1 MFPFIKPNI
10 SGATIANEFF
20 FRPLREGYDAGF
32 PRFKEL
38 FPTETQIPKECVND
52 EWLWL
57 EVFTVDFSTYLALGM
72 TEAKAAVLTPFW
84 RELKIWLQG
93 KEVAALPERLAVIGG
108 GPRSI
113 PAEVRERGY
122 DRPMR
127 RMKDYSTAVVTPHS
141 QGENYSVA
149 GVFANAC
156 GFFDAVAIMGV
167 SGFFSSRKIEYV
179 KFLRSQRISS

>member
-122 DRPMR
+122 VLLF
-127 RMKDYSTAVVTPHS
+127 SA
-141 QGENYSVA
+141 ESVA
-149 GVFANAC
+149 RNMPDHGTHRPSFGLGEGSDQN
-156 GFFDAVAIMGV
+156 
-167 SGFFSSRKIEYV
+167 
-179 KFLRSQRISS
+179 